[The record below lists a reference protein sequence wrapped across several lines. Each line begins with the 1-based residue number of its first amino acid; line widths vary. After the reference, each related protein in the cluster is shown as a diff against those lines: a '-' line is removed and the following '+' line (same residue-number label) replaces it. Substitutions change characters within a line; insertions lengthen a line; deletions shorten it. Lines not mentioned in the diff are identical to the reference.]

1 MSLITQLNDV
11 MARRGYTQTHVARAI
26 GRSSAVINQYLQGKY
41 QGDMADI
48 EERISA
54 FVTREREKE
63 NSRRIK
69 AKFVA
74 TGSHRADAGS
84 SRTGNQRGALYT
96 FAG

>member
-74 TGSHRADAGS
+74 TGTHHSIPFTLSTQTTRHLKG
-84 SRTGNQRGALYT
+84 
-96 FAG
+96 

>member
-41 QGDMADI
+41 QGDITDI

-54 FVTREREKE
+54 FVSREREKE
-63 NSRRIK
+63 NNRRVK
-69 AKFVA
+69 ASFVT
-74 TGSHRADAGS
+74 TGMHRQRAGGAGLCS
-84 SRTGNQRGALYT
+84 SGV
-96 FAG
+96 

>member
-41 QGDMADI
+41 QGDITDI

-54 FVTREREKE
+54 FVSREREKE
-63 NSRRIK
+63 NNRRVK
-69 AKFVA
+69 ASFVT
-74 TGSHRADAGS
+74 TG
-84 SRTGNQRGALYT
+84 
-96 FAG
+96 

>member
-26 GRSSAVINQYLQGKY
+26 GRSSAVISQYLQGKY
-41 QGDMADI
+41 QGDMSDI

-69 AKFVA
+69 AKFVT
-74 TGSHRADAGS
+74 TGIRRGG
-84 SRTGNQRGALYT
+84 RTVYASGVDTPSGVS
-96 FAG
+96 